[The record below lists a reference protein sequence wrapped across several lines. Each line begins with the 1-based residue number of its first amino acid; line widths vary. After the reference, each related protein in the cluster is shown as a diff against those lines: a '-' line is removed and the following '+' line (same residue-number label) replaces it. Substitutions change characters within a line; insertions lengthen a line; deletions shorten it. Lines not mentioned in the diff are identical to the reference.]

1 MKQKL
6 PLWIYMQRSG
16 RKDKT
21 VKSGVLQTSS
31 GGKKC
36 FLCAAQAGLLLL
48 LEQQKHNS
56 CGAIKS
62 LPEIRAP
69 SDDAVGA
76 VVVLDDLTVTWK
88 IS

>member
-1 MKQKL
+1 
-6 PLWIYMQRSG
+6 MQRSG

-21 VKSGVLQTSS
+21 VKSGVR
-31 GGKKC
+31 GEEM
-36 FLCAAQAGLLLL
+36 LLL

-56 CGAIKS
+56 CGEIKS

-76 VVVLDDLTVTWK
+76 LVVLDDLTVTQHKGWK

>member
-1 MKQKL
+1 
-6 PLWIYMQRSG
+6 MQRSG
-16 RKDKT
+16 SEDSEKWSVT
-21 VKSGVLQTSS
+21 NIF
-31 GGKKC
+31 GGKKS

-56 CGAIKS
+56 CGEIKS

-76 VVVLDDLTVTWK
+76 VVVLDDFTVTQRKGWK